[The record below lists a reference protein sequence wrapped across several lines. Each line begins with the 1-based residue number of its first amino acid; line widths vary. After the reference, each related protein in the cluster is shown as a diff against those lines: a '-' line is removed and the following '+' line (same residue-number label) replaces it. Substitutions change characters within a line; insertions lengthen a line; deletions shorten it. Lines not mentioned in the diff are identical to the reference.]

1 MTIPTPLTDAQEE
14 ALVAICL
21 FAAFADGQ
29 KSDSES
35 AEVGRLADGF
45 QENLSTDVSQKI
57 LTGRLNLNDA
67 AAALTEADQRR
78 AGYEMAVGVCE
89 ADGELTAP
97 ERAFLDDLQTRFGLT
112 PVEAAAEEKAVA
124 EVALAPVET
133 PAAPSSEEPD
143 NQGMIIRY
151 AIVNG
156 ALELL
161 PDTMATLAIIP
172 LQMKMVYRIGQS
184 HGVALDTGH
193 IKEFLATAGI
203 GMTSQVVEGFA
214 RKFAKQLARKFANK
228 TVQKIA
234 DQATGTAFSFASTY
248 ALGVMADKYYAGGRT
263 MLPDQM
269 REGFQALLAT
279 AREKY
284 TELLPQIQDRAK
296 TLDSGKIVGLL
307 KDRRRFR
314 LAAIRSGRREAVVP
328 YRRSP
333 DGLTAA
339 ATSPRAQ

>member
-1 MTIPTPLTDAQEE
+1 MTIPSPLTDAQEE

-29 KSDSES
+29 KSDRETT
-35 AEVGRLADGF
+35 EVGRFADGF

-67 AAALTEADQRR
+67 AAALAEADHRR

-89 ADGELTAP
+89 ADGEITTA
-97 ERAFLDDLQTRFGLT
+97 ERAFLDDLQARFGLT
-112 PVEAAAEEKAVA
+112 PAEAAAEEKAVS
-124 EVALAPVET
+124 EVALAPVGT
-133 PAAPSSEEPD
+133 PAAEPD
-143 NQGMIIRY
+143 NQGLVLRY

-172 LQMKMVYRIGQS
+172 LQMKMVYRIGKS
-184 HGVALDTGH
+184 HGVTLDTGH

-214 RKFAKQLARKFANK
+214 RKFAKQLAKKFANK

-269 REGFQALLAT
+269 REGFQSLLAS

-284 TELLPQIQDRAK
+284 TSLLPQIQERAK
-296 TLDSGKIVGLL
+296 TLDSGKIVSLL
-307 KDRRRFR
+307 KDP
-314 LAAIRSGRREAVVP
+314 SAV
-328 YRRSP
+328 
-333 DGLTAA
+333 
-339 ATSPRAQ
+339 